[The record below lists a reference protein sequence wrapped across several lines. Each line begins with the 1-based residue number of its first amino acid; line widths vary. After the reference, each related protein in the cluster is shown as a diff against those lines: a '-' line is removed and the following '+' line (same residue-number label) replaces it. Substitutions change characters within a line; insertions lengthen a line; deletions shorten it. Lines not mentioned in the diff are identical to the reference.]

1 MGVLQHEEID
11 MPSELVVCA
20 VHEGGMQFTA
30 TAGEHTVSIDYP
42 MQPGE
47 TVAGPTPLQLLL
59 ASLAACSGSTL
70 ALVLRR
76 MQQPLEA
83 LVVHAVGQRRDE
95 HPTVL
100 TAIDLEFVVTG
111 AEVDPAA
118 VERAL
123 RIAEEQLC
131 PVWAM
136 LKPGTP
142 ITHTFRLTDATTGAE
157 ANLG

>member
-1 MGVLQHEEID
+1 

-30 TAGEHTVSIDYP
+30 TAGEHTVAIDYP
-42 MQPGE
+42 MQAGE

-59 ASLAACSGSTL
+59 ASLAACSGSTV

-76 MQQPLEA
+76 MEEPFEG
-83 LVVHAVGQRRDE
+83 LVVHARGQRRDE

-100 TAIDLEFVVTG
+100 TDIDLEFVLNG
-111 AEVDPAA
+111 AEIEAKA

-123 RIAEEQLC
+123 KIAEEQLC

-136 LKPGTP
+136 LKEGTSIRP
-142 ITHTFRLTDATTGAE
+142 TFRLVQD
-157 ANLG
+157 